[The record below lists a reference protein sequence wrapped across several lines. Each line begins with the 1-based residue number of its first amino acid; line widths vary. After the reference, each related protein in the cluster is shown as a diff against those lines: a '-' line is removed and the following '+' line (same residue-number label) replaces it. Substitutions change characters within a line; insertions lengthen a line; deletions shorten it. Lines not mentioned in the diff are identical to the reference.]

1 MNTILIRRLASS
13 LVTMIAASFIIFMLV
28 EASPGNVARKTLG
41 PFASEEQVLLLYE
54 RLHLNDPVLVRYGR
68 WLGVLVGLQADPL
81 QDPDLGLG
89 FEDPRGDR
97 YFGNF
102 GYSSMMN
109 MPVADII
116 WERLGNSLKLAALAF
131 ATIVPL
137 AILIGTFAG
146 LRANKPAD
154 RAVTIVTTMLASIPE
169 FASAVILASVFVVW
183 LGWLPGT
190 SPLQTAGGWPIYLQY
205 ILPVTVLALY
215 VTAYV
220 TRFVRTSVMEVMQ
233 TPYVRTAV
241 LKGLKPR
248 QVVARHVMRNAMMA
262 PFTIILL
269 QINWLISGVVV
280 TEVVFAYPG
289 IGRMLLEAAMFGDI
303 ALIEATSL
311 ITVAIAISTQLVGDV
326 GYVLLNP
333 RIRLS

>member
-1 MNTILIRRLASS
+1 MFARVSRRVASS
-13 LVTMIAASFIIFMLV
+13 ILTIVAASFIIFLLV

-41 PFASEEQVLLLYE
+41 PFASEQQVAILYDRLRLNDLLLI
-54 RLHLNDPVLVRYGR
+54 RYGR
-68 WLGVLVGLQADPL
+68 WLGVLVGLKADPL
-81 QDPDLGLG
+81 QDPALGLG
-89 FEDPRGDR
+89 YSDPRGDR
-97 YFGNF
+97 YFGNL
-102 GYSSMMN
+102 GQSTMLK
-109 MPVADII
+109 MPVADVI

-131 ATIVPL
+131 AAIVPL
-137 AILIGTFAG
+137 AIVIGTYAG
-146 LRANKPAD
+146 LNANRPVD
-154 RAVTIVTTMLASIPE
+154 RVLTIVTTALASIPE
-169 FASAVILASVFVVW
+169 FASAVILASIFVVW

-205 ILPVTVLALY
+205 ILPVIVLMLY

-233 TPYVRTAV
+233 TAYVRTAV
-241 LKGLKPR
+241 LKGLSTR
-248 QVVARHVMRNAMMA
+248 QVVGRHVLRNAMLA

-289 IGRMLLEAAMFGDI
+289 VGRLLLEAALFGDI
-303 ALIEATSL
+303 AVIEAASL
-311 ITVAIAISTQLVGDV
+311 ITVTIAIATQMVGDA

-333 RIRLS
+333 RIRLA

>member
-1 MNTILIRRLASS
+1 ML
-13 LVTMIAASFIIFMLV
+13 AASFIIFLLV

-41 PFASEEQVLLLYE
+41 PFASQEQVLLLYE
-54 RLHLNDPVLVRYGR
+54 RLQLDDPLLVRYGR
-68 WLGVLVGLQADPL
+68 WLGVLTGLRADPL
-81 QDPDLGLG
+81 QDPELGLG

-97 YFGNF
+97 YLGNF
-102 GYSSMMN
+102 GYSAMMN

-116 WERLGNSLKLAALAF
+116 WERLGRSLALAALAF
-131 ATIVPL
+131 AVIVPL
-137 AILIGTFAG
+137 AVAIGTFAG
-146 LRANKPAD
+146 LHANKLPD
-154 RAVTIVTTMLASIPE
+154 RVVTIATTTLASVPE
-169 FASAVILASVFVVW
+169 FASAVILASIFVVW

-205 ILPVTVLALY
+205 VLPVTVLALY

-233 TPYVRTAV
+233 APYIRTAI
-241 LKGLKPR
+241 LKGLTRR
-248 QVVARHVMRNAMMA
+248 QVVSRHVMRNAMLA

-303 ALIEATSL
+303 ALIEAASL
-311 ITVAIAISTQLVGDV
+311 ITVGIAVTTQLVGDV
-326 GYVLLNP
+326 GYMLLNP